1 MSLSH
6 LKYLGCDPFNFTGQ
20 YNAAQQNKSNQ
31 LLLRLADSNINTYFS
46 REFRE
51 TIRTVTMAI
60 NSLTI
65 LLQIFVSF
73 FSHNNLKL
81 MSNSKMPMKT
91 CITKKFNIAD
101 TII

>member
-31 LLLRLADSNINTYFS
+31 LLLRLADSNIDTYFS

-51 TIRTVTMAI
+51 TIR
-60 NSLTI
+60 
-65 LLQIFVSF
+65 Q
-73 FSHNNLKL
+73 
-81 MSNSKMPMKT
+81 
-91 CITKKFNIAD
+91 
-101 TII
+101 

>member
-6 LKYLGCDPFNFTGQ
+6 LKYLGCDSFNFTRQ
-20 YNAAQQNKSNQ
+20 CNAAQQNKSNQ
-31 LLLRLADSNINTYFS
+31 LLIRLADSNINTYFS